1 MGDFVTS
8 TGISVAGS
16 SRLGWCERRGVPGG
30 GGMREN
36 SVAREDS
43 GVCFGESVMRRLVFS
58 ERRPTRDCGVTSE
71 AYAVGDLVTS

>member
-1 MGDFVTS
+1 
-8 TGISVAGS
+8 
-16 SRLGWCERRGVPGG
+16 
-30 GGMREN
+30 MREN